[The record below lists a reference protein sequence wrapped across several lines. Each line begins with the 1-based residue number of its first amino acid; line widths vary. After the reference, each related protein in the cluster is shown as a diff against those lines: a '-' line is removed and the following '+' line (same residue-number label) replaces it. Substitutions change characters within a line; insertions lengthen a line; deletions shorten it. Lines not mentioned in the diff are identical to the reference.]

1 MQSSLFFWSPTRQRL
16 RSPWGNKA
24 YSESILEILDLP
36 GLSRTCRFTA
46 GRTSRTSVSSERA
59 QWLSNNGVCR
69 DTSASRTQVHSHPF
83 QGAAVTVWCGVVC
96 IALPTGVWLWPTSPW
111 FWVQNSLMLGT
122 PCLKFTLAHQQWF
135 TSLDT
140 QSTFVHKEQIALCLC
155 PLCSFSVFDELHF
168 KRCRVNSSLSYLYN
182 TLKQYGFNKGKFLN
196 I

>member
-36 GLSRTCRFTA
+36 GLSRTCRLTA

-83 QGAAVTVWCGVVC
+83 QGAAVTVWYGLYC
-96 IALPTGVWLWPTSPW
+96 SPYGC
-111 FWVQNSLMLGT
+111 VAMTHQSLILGT
-122 PCLKFTLAHQQWF
+122 EQPHAWHTLSQVYLAHQQWF
-135 TSLDT
+135 TSLGT

-155 PLCSFSVFDELHF
+155 PLCSFSVFVELHF